1 MWEELVNRRKLEGTE
16 GDHRY
21 LRVRLI
27 SRETTNNELKPPQII
42 AQEELEEAFS
52 KEQSPNKIKDIKYLG
67 SGKIQMFA

>member
-42 AQEELEEAFS
+42 AQEELEEVKGYWRKPDTCWSRLLPFHVA
-52 KEQSPNKIKDIKYLG
+52 K
-67 SGKIQMFA
+67 